1 MAPPQ
6 DMAKPLSSGGFASGR
21 GCFKMGKILPSRTK
35 GKKSERNSPVS
46 TTVAEGEE
54 GGGGGAQGQE
64 FPCDLWRD
72 HAGAGS

>member
-1 MAPPQ
+1 MV
-6 DMAKPLSSGGFASGR
+6 
-21 GCFKMGKILPSRTK
+21 ILPLGEGVLKRAKSCLAEQR

-46 TTVAEGEE
+46 TSVAEGEE
-54 GGGGGAQGQE
+54 GGGGGAQGQG